1 MKIKKMLTG
10 VLSLALCASVL
21 VGCGGSGSN
30 DNSITV
36 NLGSE
41 PSKLNTVLATGS
53 PDGNVLR
60 HCMEGLVTLDENDEA
75 QPGVATEWETSE
87 DGKTVTFKLRKD
99 ATWSNGEK
107 VTAKDFEFAFTQQF
121 NQANAADYAST
132 WAPLVEGAEEFY
144 AATADGTDTDAA
156 KAAFKNRGWVAE
168 DDYTFVVHLVNPTT
182 YFVPLMAYTSFYPVN
197 EAAWNDFGG
206 AEEYATEADKM
217 IYNGAFEITEWTH
230 EDQIVFAKRADYWN
244 ADKINL
250 DKMTFRMIVDSNAA
264 LNEYNSGGLDMVG
277 LTGDQAAQLREEG
290 KEVLKYNDGSNFY
303 LEFNTTKPGLNNAK
317 IRKALTYALDAQ
329 QFIENILKNSSTVAN
344 SFTPAAISNGEF
356 TKQVGDL
363 MNRDE
368 IAPTGK
374 KEMPAV
380 KKMFEEG
387 LAEEGLTADQL
398 DLELLADEG
407 DSVTTMCAYVQEQ
420 FKTILGVDLEINQ
433 QTFQSRIE
441 KMNKHDF
448 SIVFA
453 GWGPDYND
461 PMTFMDLWLTGGGNN
476 HTLWSNAEYDALIK
490 NAAKE
495 ADATART
502 NMLIQA
508 EKILADEMPVGYVYC
523 RVRDYAVSDRVSGI
537 YRTAFQDLNCKFA
550 KVK

>member
-1 MKIKKMLTG
+1 
-10 VLSLALCASVL
+10 
-21 VGCGGSGSN
+21 
-30 DNSITV
+30 
-36 NLGSE
+36 
-41 PSKLNTVLATGS
+41 
-53 PDGNVLR
+53 
-60 HCMEGLVTLDENDEA
+60 MEGLVTLDENDEA
-75 QPGVATEWETSE
+75 QPGVAKEWKTSE

-132 WAPLVEGAEEFY
+132 WAPLVEGAEAFY
-144 AATADGTDTDAA
+144 AATEKGTDTDAA
-156 KAAFKNRGWVAE
+156 KAAFENRGWVAE

-197 EAAWNDFGG
+197 EDAWKEFGG

-344 SFTPAAISNGEF
+344 SFTPAAINNGEF

-363 MNRDE
+363 MNRDT
-368 IAPTGK
+368 IAPTGA
-374 KEMPAV
+374 KEMPEV

-441 KMNKHDF
+441 KMNSHDF

-476 HTLWSNAEYDALIK
+476 HTSWSNAKYDELIK

-502 NMLIQA
+502 NMLIEA

>member
-75 QPGVATEWETSE
+75 QPGVATEWKTSE

-132 WAPLVEGAEEFY
+132 WAPLVEGAEAFY
-144 AATADGTDTDAA
+144 AATEEGTDTDAA
-156 KAAFKNRGWVAE
+156 KAAFENRGWVAE
-168 DDYTFVVHLVNPTT
+168 DDYTFVVHLVNPTA

-197 EAAWNDFGG
+197 EDAWKEFGG

-344 SFTPAAISNGEF
+344 SFTPAAIKNGEF

-363 MNRDE
+363 MNRDT
-368 IAPTGK
+368 IAPTGA
-374 KEMPAV
+374 KEMPEV

-441 KMNKHDF
+441 KMNSHDF

-476 HTLWSNAEYDALIK
+476 HTSWSNAKYDELIK

-502 NMLIQA
+502 NMLIEA

>member
-1 MKIKKMLTG
+1 MLTG

-21 VGCGGSGSN
+21 VGCNGSGSN

-75 QPGVATEWETSE
+75 QPGVAKEWKTSE

-132 WAPLVEGAEEFY
+132 WAPLVEGAEAFY
-144 AATADGTDTDAA
+144 AATEKGTDTDAA
-156 KAAFKNRGWVAE
+156 KAAFENRGWVAE

-182 YFVPLMAYTSFYPVN
+182 YFVPLMAYMSFYPVN
-197 EAAWNDFGG
+197 EDAWNEFGG

-344 SFTPAAISNGEF
+344 SFTPEAINNGEF

-363 MNRDE
+363 MNRDT

-374 KEMPAV
+374 KEMPEV

-433 QTFQSRIE
+433 QTFQSRIK
-441 KMNKHDF
+441 KMNSHDF

-476 HTLWSNAEYDALIK
+476 HTSWSNAEYDALIK

-502 NMLIQA
+502 NMLIEA

-523 RVRDYAVSDRVSGI
+523 RVKDYAVSDRVSGI